1 MITTKKGVSNYMR
14 ALEHLKSNKKTIWS
28 SCKLEFDVWMK
39 WYVDNVLLVRKRV
52 AQELTGGTAM
62 DDEDE
67 NDSDAEEGLITTDND
82 SNKKSSLGT
91 VNAPNAEGSNG
102 GGSLTNK
109 SIAKLISQQ
118 AK

>member
-14 ALEHLKSNKKTIWS
+14 ALEHLKSNKKTVWS

-52 AQELTGGTAM
+52 VQELTGGTAM
-62 DDEDE
+62 DDED
-67 NDSDAEEGLITTDND
+67 DND

-109 SIAKLISQQ
+109 SIAK
-118 AK
+118 